1 MKKIIITAFAAFVIV
16 FADAQP
22 LKTPQTSTTQTIK
35 QNFALSSIELTYSRP
50 GIKGRKIFG
59 DLVPFEKIWRTG
71 ANDAN
76 MLTFG
81 DTVFINGTKIAPG
94 KYGLVSIPHEKSWT
108 LIISKQLDITGPDSY
123 KQDQDVVRVEAKAN
137 DMGESMETFT
147 MQFANVKPGSCEL
160 HLMWDKT
167 AVSLPITTNTE
178 EKMMTQIS
186 QTMKMDNRPYYNSAV
201 YYINNGKDLNQALT
215 WLNKAIELEPDVLR
229 NHYQR
234 ANCLNKMGKKE
245 EAKTAAKKGIEM
257 AKAQKNDGFI
267 KTFETLLTELNK

>member
-1 MKKIIITAFAAFVIV
+1 MKKIFITAFAISALL
-16 FADAQP
+16 FADAQT

-59 DLVPFEKIWRTG
+59 SLVPFEQVWRTG

-76 MLTFG
+76 VLTFG
-81 DTVFINGTKIAPG
+81 DTVFINGTKINPG
-94 KYGLVSIPHEKSWT
+94 KYGIVSIPHEKSWT
-108 LIISKQLDITGPDSY
+108 LIITKQLDVTGPDSY
-123 KQDQDVVRVEAKAN
+123 KQDQDVVRVEAKTRE
-137 DMGESMETFT
+137 MSETIETFT
-147 MQFANVKPGSCEL
+147 MQFANVTSGSCEL

-178 EKMMTQIS
+178 EKMMAQIS
-186 QTMKMDNRPYYNSAV
+186 QLMKMDNRPYYNTAT

-234 ANCLNKMGKKE
+234 ANVLAKMGKKE

-257 AKAQKNDGFI
+257 AKVQKNDNFV
-267 KTFETLLTELNK
+267 KMFETLLAEIK